1 MGARGTTAR
10 VLSARFAM
18 STSLLSRFRSYAAR
32 RDRLVVFALVVVTS
46 LAVLNLRRGA
56 KGATVGAS
64 LSAVLARQGLE
75 VDPSSA
81 IVLSD
86 EPDVFAG
93 RGVVFRA
100 RAPGELYDVYYAD
113 VRGPEAVDIRDVAF
127 VTNLTR
133 TSSADEGSL
142 VRSGKVVAF
151 ASRVGEE
158 FDAFTLFDMSGE
170 STEQTISWSR
180 RLRVQNAITNL
191 QETGRL
197 AGVGRTRFALLDPV
211 PELRLSTTPRGFAV
225 VGASAAIRVLET
237 GALLDGA
244 DLVEVRRNE
253 KAQPGAITWVVD
265 TVRNV
270 SWIGPRPIE
279 WLEHHVF
286 AWKDRFERVKH
297 SWLGSDAE
305 DSREAAADMM
315 AVAPAP
321 APVAPAA
328 LPAAPAR
335 AGALVIAEAAVGF
348 PPAPLDPI
356 VSPAMDGEG
365 RWTTVVDPAYVQ
377 TYPNAPSPFVQTF
390 IRADAERTYAR
401 VYVTLWDARLVDLN
415 VAMGTREP
423 ESATGETGSG
433 LIPRTPRA
441 MSRLVAGFN
450 GGFQALH
457 GEFGMMAEGRVYL
470 PPKPWAATVAVY
482 DDGRAAIGSWLGPES
497 ERADYDEA
505 ASTRQIPRAMVAMRQ
520 NLTTVVEDGRY
531 NPWERW
537 WWGAAPEAATE
548 QTYTHRSGL
557 CVTREGFMAYFWG
570 PSMGP
575 EALGAAM
582 NATRCTRGLHLDMNS
597 KHTGLEF
604 YRVARAEEGA
614 PPVRDAL
621 ADNGAAWIGALPYA
635 EGLAGT
641 WTASVRKAV
650 RSMDP
655 MRFPRYIRRDP
666 RDFFYLMLRPV
677 LPGPA
682 HADGTTYDVRGLP
695 HDGFPY
701 AFARASLPASDPL
714 AIVRIDA
721 SRVLAGAAGADP
733 ASRGRA
739 LAYLAEAPDASASPR
754 ALIGVDEE
762 GFLVYVERREDS
774 TLSAHDMRSRA
785 GITEA
790 APASFDVGTSRLV
803 FCDDTH
809 CIDAFGDETTLAS
822 RGDAAT
828 WFSDPRPRASALFPE
843 VRPMPYRRWGR
854 LQGARVRY
862 IPEGPPRFVGPA
874 STQ

>member
-1 MGARGTTAR
+1 
-10 VLSARFAM
+10 M
-18 STSLLSRFRSYAAR
+18 STSLFSRFRSYAAR
-32 RDRLVVFALVVVTS
+32 RDRLVVFALVVVT
-46 LAVLNLRRGA
+46 AVAVFSLRRGA
-56 KGATVGAS
+56 KAATVGAA
-64 LSAVLARQGLE
+64 LRIVLAREHLD
-75 VDPSSA
+75 VDPSSV

-86 EPDVFAG
+86 KADTFGG

-100 RAPGELYDVYYAD
+100 RAAGELYDVYYAD
-113 VRGPEAVDIRDVAF
+113 VRGPEAVHIRDVAF
-127 VTNLTR
+127 LTNLTR

-142 VRSGKVVAF
+142 VRSGDVVAF
-151 ASRVGEE
+151 VSRVGDT
-158 FDAFTLFDMSGE
+158 FDALTLFDMSGE
-170 STEQTISWSR
+170 STEQTRTWSR

-197 AGVGRTRFALLDPV
+197 AGIGRTRFALLEPSSQ
-211 PELRLSTTPRGFAV
+211 LRLSASGRGFAADAD
-225 VGASAAIRVLET
+225 GDAIRVLES
-237 GALLDGA
+237 GAVVAGA

-253 KAQPGAITWVVD
+253 KAQPGTITWVVD

-315 AVAPAP
+315 AVAPVPDAAVA
-321 APVAPAA
+321 APVAPV
-328 LPAAPAR
+328 R
-335 AGALVIAEAAVGF
+335 AGALVIAEATVGF
-348 PPAPLDPI
+348 PPAPLAPI

-365 RWTTVVDPAYVQ
+365 RWTAVVDPTYVQ

-401 VYVTLWDARLVDLN
+401 VYITLWDARLVDLN

-505 ASTRQIPRAMVAMRQ
+505 ASTRQIPREMVAMRQ

-582 NATRCTRGLHLDMNS
+582 NAARCTRGLHLDMNS
-597 KHTGLEF
+597 KHTGFEF
-604 YRVARAEEGA
+604 YRVTQAAEGA
-614 PPVRDAL
+614 PAVRDAL
-621 ADNGAAWIGALPYA
+621 ADDGAAWSGALPYA

-682 HADGTTYDVRGLP
+682 LADGTAYDVRGLP

-701 AFARASLPASDPL
+701 AFARASLPASSPL

-721 SRVLAGAAGADP
+721 SRVLTGAANTDP
-733 ASRGRA
+733 ATRGRA
-739 LAYLAEAPDASASPR
+739 LAYLADAPTASASPR

-762 GFLVYVERREDS
+762 GFVVYVERREDS
-774 TLSAHDMRSRA
+774 TLSADEMRVRA
-785 GITEA
+785 GISAA
-790 APASFDVGTSRLV
+790 APASLDVGASRLV

-809 CIDAFGDETTLAS
+809 CIDAFGDETTLAT
-822 RGDAAT
+822 RADAAT
-828 WFSDPRPRASALFPE
+828 WFADPRPRASALFPE
-843 VRPMPYRRWGR
+843 VQPMPYRRWGR

-862 IPEGPPRFVGPA
+862 IPEGPPRFVSPT